1 MAKRKSDSTIDK
13 IQLDR
18 VIRAKQLPILTLD
31 SRWHLLFPES
41 KKTTTIRRLEKQ
53 VNELLKHQGKI
64 VQDAKG
70 LKQLKRNLMQE
81 IVLNMSESSGEI
93 EAQRVKK
100 LENSQK
106 YIKEIND
113 KLTLLDDELEQLPT
127 KIREVNE
134 KLMLESVSI
143 CYNQLRENKQQIIQL
158 EEWIAEVRNT
168 LKERVIQKQEM
179 EEENTNIYS
188 YMHDMLGAQV
198 MEVFDSKQQDI

>member
-31 SRWHLLFPES
+31 SRWHLLFPEP

-168 LKERVIQKQEM
+168 LKERVVQKQEM

>member
-41 KKTTTIRRLEKQ
+41 KKTATIRRLEKQ
-53 VNELLKHQGKI
+53 VNELLKYQGKI

-70 LKQLKRNLMQE
+70 LKQLKRKLMQE
-81 IVLNMSESSGEI
+81 IVLNMSESSGEN

-100 LENSQK
+100 LEHSQK

-113 KLTLLDDELEQLPT
+113 KMTVLDDELEQLPK
-127 KIREVNE
+127 KIREANE

-158 EEWIAEVRNT
+158 EEWITEVRNT

>member
-31 SRWHLLFPES
+31 SRWHLLFPEP

-70 LKQLKRNLMQE
+70 LKQLKRSLMQE

-168 LKERVIQKQEM
+168 LKERVVQKQEM